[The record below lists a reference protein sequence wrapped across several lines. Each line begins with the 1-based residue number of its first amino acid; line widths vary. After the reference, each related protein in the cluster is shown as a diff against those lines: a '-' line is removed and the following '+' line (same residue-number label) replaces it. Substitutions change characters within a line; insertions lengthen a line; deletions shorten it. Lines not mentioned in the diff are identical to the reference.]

1 MKKVDFK
8 RLISTILGVV
18 LVGIG
23 VGGLNLSNLGADPFS
38 CMNYGLSSVLNLQF
52 GTWQLILNII
62 LFVPMLI
69 VGRRYIG
76 IGTIFNM
83 AGVGYVAQFIDFILV
98 SIGLDGLIL
107 SSMVFKILFMLIS
120 VVITCF
126 GVALYTKASLG
137 ISPYDALAYILED
150 AFKGKIKFKWLR
162 IITDIVCVSIG
173 FISHSTIGIGT
184 VVMMFFTGPLVQ
196 FFKDMLNPTFDEQSQ
211 VDEKSML

>member
-1 MKKVDFK
+1 M
-8 RLISTILGVV
+8 LGVI

-62 LFVPMLI
+62 LFLPMLI
-69 VGRRYIG
+69 VGRKYIG
-76 IGTIFNM
+76 LGTIFNM
-83 AGVGYVAQFIDFILV
+83 AGVGYVAQFIDFILI
-98 SIGLDGLIL
+98 SMGLDSFIV
-107 SSMVFKILFMLIS
+107 SSIVFKVIFMLIS
-120 VVITCF
+120 VIITCF
-126 GVALYTKASLG
+126 GVALYTEASLG

-150 AFKGKIKFKWLR
+150 ALKGKIKFKWLR
-162 IITDIVCVSIG
+162 VITDIVCVSIG

-196 FFKDMLNPTFDEQSQ
+196 FFKDILSSKIDFQK
-211 VDEKSML
+211 VEKSA